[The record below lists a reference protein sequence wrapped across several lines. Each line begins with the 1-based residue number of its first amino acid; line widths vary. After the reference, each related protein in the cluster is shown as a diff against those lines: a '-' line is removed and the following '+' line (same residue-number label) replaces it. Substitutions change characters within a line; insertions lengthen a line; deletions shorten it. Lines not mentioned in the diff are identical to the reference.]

1 MMPPPATWQV
11 TTYLAGRRSSGI
23 AVPLFLDGPMTG
35 STFHAQVQQ
44 FLAPPLAPDEVWRRR
59 VLLHASFAGSGP
71 GGPGGGQVFAKLK
84 TLRRQAAVRSRE
96 TVWNTIGRLLDA
108 FSPAE

>member
-1 MMPPPATWQV
+1 MQASLPMYDLPELADATAAWWD
-11 TTYLAGRRSSGI
+11 GI
-23 AVPLFLDGPMTG
+23 AR
-35 STFHAQVQQ
+35 HAQVQQ